1 MGKIASMA
9 HNGFARAIK
18 PVHTTLD
25 GDSIYAMS
33 VGDVN
38 ANLDA
43 VGTIA
48 AIVMGKAIN
57 NAVRNAE
64 TSHGFKCHNDIMKN

>member
-1 MGKIASMA
+1 
-9 HNGFARAIK
+9 
-18 PVHTTLD
+18 
-25 GDSIYAMS
+25 MS

-64 TSHGFKCHNDIMKN
+64 TSHGFQCLNDIKN